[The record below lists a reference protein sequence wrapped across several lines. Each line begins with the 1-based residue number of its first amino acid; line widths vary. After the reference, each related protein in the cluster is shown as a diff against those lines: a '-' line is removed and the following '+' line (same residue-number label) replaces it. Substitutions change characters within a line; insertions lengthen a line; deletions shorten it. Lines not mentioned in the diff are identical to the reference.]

1 MLIKR
6 RLPVVVAFASGMA
19 IVAQYFLKIDGWAGV
34 AGDVVKWNVI
44 VGAFAL
50 AVGMGNLISIHGRK
64 VARRDKDGA
73 FSAVLLISMIGWFVL
88 GVSRGTN
95 APLYRLLWDS
105 LLLPA
110 QATMYSTTIFF
121 ITSSAYRAFRV
132 KNLQSGILLASAIL
146 VMGRVGIGAVLWP
159 GFQSVSGWLMQVP
172 NTAGMRAI
180 TIGGSMA
187 LVGSSMRI
195 ILGLER
201 SYLGGE

>member
-1 MLIKR
+1 MLMKR
-6 RLPVVVAFASGMA
+6 QLPVTVAFATGMV
-19 IVAQYFLKIDGWAGV
+19 IVAQYFFKIDAWAKA
-34 AGDVVKWNVI
+34 AGDMVKWNVI

-64 VARRDKDGA
+64 AVRRDKDSA
-73 FSAVLLISMIGWFVL
+73 FSVVLLVSMIGWFVL

-95 APLYRLLWDS
+95 APTYRFLWDS
-105 LLLPA
+105 VLLPA

-132 KNLQSGILLASAIL
+132 KNLQSGILLTSAIL

-159 GFQSVSGWLMQVP
+159 RLQTVSGWLMQVP

-180 TIGGSMA
+180 TIGGAMA
-187 LVGSSMRI
+187 LVGSSLRI

>member
-1 MLIKR
+1 MFIRR
-6 RLPVVVAFASGMA
+6 RLPVAVAFVSGMVV
-19 IVAQYFLKIDGWAGV
+19 VAQYFLEIDRWTAAADQFV
-34 AGDVVKWNVI
+34 QWNVI

-50 AVGMGNLISIHGRK
+50 ALGMGNLVSIHGKRIG
-64 VARRDKDGA
+64 RRDKDSL
-73 FSAVLLISMIGWFVL
+73 FSAALLVSMTGWFIL
-88 GVSRGTN
+88 GVSRGTGS
-95 APLYRLLWDS
+95 LQYRFLWDN

-132 KNLQSGILLASAIL
+132 KNLQSAILLVSAIL
-146 VMGRVGIGAVLWP
+146 VMGRVGIGAVIWP
-159 GFQSVSGWLMQVP
+159 GFQTVSGWLMQVP
-172 NTAGMRAI
+172 NTAGMRAV
-180 TIGGSMA
+180 TIGGAMA